1 MIVQEL
7 FADIE
12 IYLRMVWRYRWMA
25 LSFAMIVCLIG
36 WGVVTVL
43 PNVYQV
49 KATLQVE
56 RSSMLQAL
64 LKGITVE
71 SDLARE
77 TAGLMK
83 QTMLARP
90 NLEFIAQKSG
100 LGKRA
105 DTPEKLDMLIERLAT
120 RIEISTSPEIS
131 ASPVPSVYTVTYEH
145 SDPAVA
151 QRVVTALLD
160 RFQDTILTVTRKD
173 LDNSKR
179 FVDEQ
184 IEQYQLKMEAAEQ
197 KTREFKET
205 HLDVLEDGRTYY
217 ARLEDAKNQYKAA
230 ILELQEAEKEVSAIR
245 AEERLATAANQG
257 RRGGQP
263 PRPIDLRI
271 AELEKALADLRV
283 KFTEQHPDV
292 IITKRAL
299 EEWQARKNAELQ
311 EGSGT
316 VTGDGSGAWS
326 LDPGYQARQSQVTRA
341 EAKAAGL
348 RSRVEEF
355 KRRVAQLQESVN
367 TVPGIEVELAKLN
380 REYNIQRANYRT
392 LVMRR
397 ESALVADRLEHAS
410 DPKMDILEAPR
421 VPLHPVSP
429 RRILL
434 NTLVLFLGIGAGV
447 GIVLLV
453 SQMDP
458 VIYSRRDLLRLAAL
472 PVLGT
477 VSWSETAKANGSF
490 VDGNRYF
497 FLALSGLALVFV
509 ALNVMY
515 KLQLGLLTELAGFG
529 SLFPGSG

>member
-25 LSFAMIVCLIG
+25 LSFAMIVSLIG
-36 WGVVTVL
+36 WGVVAIL
-43 PNVYQV
+43 PNVYRV
-49 KATLQVE
+49 KATVQVD

-64 LKGITVE
+64 LKGIVVE

-83 QTMLARP
+83 ETMLVKP
-90 NLEFIAQKSG
+90 NLEFIAQRSG
-100 LGKRA
+100 LSKGA
-105 DTPEKLDMLIERLAT
+105 DTPEKLDMLVERLAT
-120 RIEISTSPEIS
+120 RIEISPTPDR
-131 ASPVPSVYTVTYEH
+131 PSVYAVTYEH
-145 SDPAVA
+145 SNPAVA
-151 QRVVTALLD
+151 QRVVAALLD
-160 RFQDTILTVTRKD
+160 RFQETILTVTRKD

-197 KTREFKET
+197 KIREFKET

-230 ILELQEAEKEVSAIR
+230 ILELQEAENEVSAIR
-245 AEERLATAANQG
+245 AEERLATSANQG

-271 AELEKALADLRV
+271 AELEKALADFRV

-292 IITKRAL
+292 IMTKRAL
-299 EEWQARKNAELQ
+299 EEWQARKSGELQ

-316 VTGDGSGAWS
+316 VTGEESGAWS
-326 LDPGYQARQSQVTRA
+326 LDPGYQARQSQLTRA

-348 RSRVEEF
+348 RSRVEEY

-367 TVPGIEVELAKLN
+367 TVPGMEVELAKLN

-392 LVMRR
+392 LMMRR

-410 DPKMDILEAPR
+410 EAK
-421 VPLHPVSP
+421 
-429 RRILL
+429 
-434 NTLVLFLGIGAGV
+434 LG
-447 GIVLLV
+447 
-453 SQMDP
+453 
-458 VIYSRRDLLRLAAL
+458 
-472 PVLGT
+472 
-477 VSWSETAKANGSF
+477 
-490 VDGNRYF
+490 
-497 FLALSGLALVFV
+497 
-509 ALNVMY
+509 
-515 KLQLGLLTELAGFG
+515 
-529 SLFPGSG
+529 